1 MAIPST
7 FSIGYFKVAEF
18 HKDGDYRIRVADA
31 RTGEKVT
38 FNAFSL
44 SDYNQLLSR
53 LESDPSTGCLS
64 SLAETFREAVNG

>member
-7 FSIGYFKVAEF
+7 FNIGYFKVAEF
-18 HKDGDYRIRVADA
+18 HKDGEYRIRVADA

-38 FNAFSL
+38 FNALSL
-44 SDYNQLLSR
+44 SDYDQLLSG
-53 LESDPSTGCLS
+53 LESDPSIGCLS